1 LNIFLETSPGSC
13 VNLVMAR
20 PDDEVPPCSFHVL
33 GIIHRDRR
41 NDEFLGRWIDALT
54 PDVITLEL
62 SPYGLAFRQAMGEV
76 YRERIDDIV
85 HSLRSEGH
93 PCSPDDVDDLY
104 AYVDVPREFTIA
116 DEYCR
121 QSGAYLYP
129 VDMDL
134 FSWMKLRGIE
144 ELINRANVEKSV
156 TLRAPEGR
164 GTENVLAG
172 LYFRSGVT
180 AFPYTD
186 EMALR
191 DGYMCR
197 GIGVLAKRFSGRRFL
212 HIAGWRH
219 LADPLG
225 LYARFH
231 PVKIILY
238 D

>member
-1 LNIFLETSPGSC
+1 
-13 VNLVMAR
+13 MAR
-20 PDDEVPPCSFHVL
+20 PDDEVPPLSFHML

-41 NDEFLGRWIDALT
+41 NVELLEKWIDALT
-54 PDVITLEL
+54 PGVITLEL

-76 YRERIDDIV
+76 YRKRIDDIV
-85 HSLRSEGH
+85 RSLRSEGCLF
-93 PCSPDDVDDLY
+93 PPGDLDDLY
-104 AYVDVPREFTIA
+104 SYVDVPAEFAIA

-121 QSGAYLYP
+121 RSGARLYP
-129 VDMDL
+129 VDMDF
-134 FSWMKLRGIE
+134 FSRMRLQGID
-144 ELINRANVEKSV
+144 ELISRENMEKSAAF
-156 TLRAPEGR
+156 RAPEGR
-164 GTENVLAG
+164 GTESVLAS

-180 AFPYTD
+180 AFSYTD

-197 GIGVLAKRFSGRRFL
+197 GIEVLARRFSGKSFL

-219 LADPLG
+219 LMDPLG

-231 PVKIILY
+231 PVKIFPY